1 MKELKDI
8 IASNLINLRKSNKLT
23 QLELAEKL
31 NYSDKAISKWERGE
45 SIPDVFIIKQLADMY
60 GVSVDYILSDHPLSE
75 KIKQKIKKPTLNNKL
90 IITILSTLGVW
101 LLACIGY
108 ITVLF
113 LTHKEYNCWMI
124 WIWAL
129 PVCFIVFTVFSG
141 IWGHK
146 QHLFF
151 SITFLVWTLIT
162 AIYLQLYRL
171 GFNIWQL
178 YLIGIPLQFATFL
191 SLKFTRKNHEQK
203 IKEEETEPLDL

>member
-8 IASNLINLRKSNKLT
+8 IASNLINLRKANKLT

-60 GVSVDYILSDHPLSE
+60 GVSVDYILSEHPISE

-90 IITILSTLGVW
+90 IITILSTLCVW

-108 ITVLF
+108 VVTLVVPNG
-113 LTHKEYNCWMI
+113 HNCWMI
-124 WIWAL
+124 WIWTL
-129 PVCFIVFTVFSG
+129 PISFIVLTVFSG

-146 QHLFF
+146 AHLFF

-162 AIYLQLYRL
+162 AVFLQILVIGY
-171 GFNIWQL
+171 NMWQL
-178 YLIGIPLQFATFL
+178 YLIGIPLQFATLL
-191 SLKFTRKNHEQK
+191 SLQFKKHPKEETK
-203 IKEEETEPLDL
+203 IAEEETEPLDM